1 MTESEY
7 REQTNLTQKD
17 VSHQVMTHCL
27 RPIDFFAD
35 VGDKTHYT
43 GEEVLNWLGY

>member
-7 REQTNLTQKD
+7 REEILTRQQAIN
-17 VSHQVMTHCL
+17 QVHKHGIN
-27 RPIDFFAD
+27 PIEFLAEL
-35 VGDKTHYT
+35 GSNTHYT